1 MNSIKLFPSINELT
15 KLNEFIHNEL
25 SIYDSNVDLIV
36 EEIFVNIVNYSKCT
50 YINVNIGLTDESILK
65 IEFVDD
71 GFKFN
76 PIERDSPDYPTSIDE
91 AEIGGLGIHLV
102 KNLADE
108 FYYYY
113 ENNENHL
120 TVIKN
125 VKAWRTKLEIS

>member
-25 SIYDSNVDLIV
+25 SIYDPHVDLIV
-36 EEIFVNIVNYSKCT
+36 EEIFVNIVNYSRCT
-50 YINVNIGLTDESILK
+50 YINVNIESTDDSILK

-102 KNLADE
+102 KNIADE
-108 FYYYY
+108 FDYYY

-125 VKAWRTKLEIS
+125 VKA